1 MLTLAVVLLL
11 SAEPDRFLGGA
22 APTAMTAPGPV
33 DTSPSGQACTTLT
46 LRNSSKCFFDGRAT
60 VITTDAA
67 KKTQAKNNI
76 ETAKTLARGLC
87 NERLE
92 PGPPEPKEKKR
103 RMDMCVAGST
113 SAAAS
118 CSLDGVEVLLDAEGR
133 FSKQAGACYDALA
146 TALQSAEVPLSS
158 P

>member
-1 MLTLAVVLLL
+1 MLTLTVVLLL

-22 APTAMTAPGPV
+22 APHPMTAPGPV

-46 LRNSSKCFFDGRAT
+46 LRHSSKCFLDGRAT
-60 VITTDAA
+60 VVTTDAA
-67 KKTQAKNNI
+67 RKTQAKNNL
-76 ETAKTLARGLC
+76 EAAKNLARGLC

-92 PGPPEPKEKKR
+92 PGQLEPKEKKR
-103 RMDMCVAGST
+103 RMDLCVAGAT
-113 SAAAS
+113 SAATS
-118 CSLDGVEVLLDAEGR
+118 CSLDGAEVLLDAEGR

-146 TALQSAEVPLSS
+146 TALQSADVPPSS

>member
-1 MLTLAVVLLL
+1 MLTLTVVLLL

-22 APTAMTAPGPV
+22 APNAMTSPGTV
-33 DTSPSGQACTTLT
+33 DTTPSGQACTSVT
-46 LRNSSKCFFDGRAT
+46 LRDSSRCFFDGRAT

-76 ETAKTLARGLC
+76 AAAKNLARGLC

-92 PGPPEPKEKKR
+92 PSQAPNEKKR
-103 RMDMCVAGST
+103 RLELCLAGAT

-118 CSLDGVEVLLDAEGR
+118 CSLDGAEVLLDAEGR

-146 TALQSAEVPLSS
+146 TALQSADVPPGSR
-158 P
+158 